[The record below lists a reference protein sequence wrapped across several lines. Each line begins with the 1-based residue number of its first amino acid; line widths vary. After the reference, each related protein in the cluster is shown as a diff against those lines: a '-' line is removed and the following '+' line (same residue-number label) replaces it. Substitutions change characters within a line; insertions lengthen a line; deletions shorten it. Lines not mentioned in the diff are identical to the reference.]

1 MEETMSE
8 GFTIANFRSVAHGL
22 QEGQFA
28 IGERKKASGLRDL
41 DTIAALGKHG
51 PARKSSANY
60 LTERLGRI
68 CELFRWLKE
77 DGLCIAMSGRSCRSR
92 RSYSPSNALR
102 RPYRLPGDKNLQ
114 SPCSRT

>member
-41 DTIAALGKHG
+41 DPKYKREPAARLMVIRDAGAAAIPFTSG
-51 PARKSSANY
+51 ILIGIGETRR
-60 LTERLGRI
+60 ERLEALLHLRDLHDTYKHLQEVIIQNFRGR
-68 CELFRWLKE
+68 
-77 DGLCIAMSGRSCRSR
+77 CRTASI
-92 RSYSPSNALR
+92 LR
-102 RPYRLPGDKNLQ
+102 
-114 SPCSRT
+114 